1 MDFSFDDPTG
11 DYSNFAAALKAAK
24 EAFPS
29 DGEYEDSDYDSD
41 DSDDGKLLMLGSLLF
56 AWESRPSAN
65 LHTRS
70 MTPLLTSQLTD

>member
-41 DSDDGKLLMLGSLLF
+41 DSDDGTLQLGTR
-56 AWESRPSAN
+56 EHSAFE
-65 LHTRS
+65 LKMWQYRC
-70 MTPLLTSQLTD
+70 